1 MLDVDGS
8 MFGFCWSLMDLESGL
23 RAREEI
29 DGIEV
34 ASNLP

>member
-23 RAREEI
+23 TAREEI
-29 DGIEV
+29 DRFDLD
-34 ASNLP
+34 STLP